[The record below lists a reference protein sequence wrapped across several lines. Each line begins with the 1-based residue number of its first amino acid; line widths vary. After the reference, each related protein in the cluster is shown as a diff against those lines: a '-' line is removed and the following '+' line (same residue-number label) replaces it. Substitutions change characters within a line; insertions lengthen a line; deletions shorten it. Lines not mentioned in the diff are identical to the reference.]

1 MQALPVIVGFGG
13 YNAAGRSSSHQAFRR
28 IVLESLPKDEQQK
41 TIVGLACLMT
51 LVSWDGECYRDID
64 NKALNAEQVVD
75 TFGDRVIEG
84 TLIRRLEDS
93 LFDPKKNLWSQT
105 CSPRGPKW

>member
-41 TIVGLACLMT
+41 NDCRPCLPDDIGVMGWRV
-51 LVSWDGECYRDID
+51 LPRYR
-64 NKALNAEQVVD
+64 
-75 TFGDRVIEG
+75 
-84 TLIRRLEDS
+84 
-93 LFDPKKNLWSQT
+93 
-105 CSPRGPKW
+105 

>member
-28 IVLESLPKDEQQK
+28 IVLESLSKTEQRE

-51 LVSWDGECYRDID
+51 LVSWDGESYR
-64 NKALNAEQVVD
+64 L
-75 TFGDRVIEG
+75 
-84 TLIRRLEDS
+84 S
-93 LFDPKKNLWSQT
+93 LFSF
-105 CSPRGPKW
+105 